1 LPDPLIP
8 VMMTN
13 SAACLPSC
21 AMTGGFFFPLRG
33 GFPRFAGAADFRGF
47 MHWIVASE
55 APELGEMNGS
65 VARSLKCSAFPFVIF
80 RFVQGALRQ
89 VS

>member
-1 LPDPLIP
+1 
-8 VMMTN
+8 
-13 SAACLPSC
+13 
-21 AMTGGFFFPLRG
+21 MTGGFFFPLRG

-55 APELGEMNGS
+55 APDLGEMNVLRLAVW
-65 VARSLKCSAFPFVIF
+65 VAGFFHLSFFGFGQRL
-80 RFVQGALRQ
+80 LRQ